1 MTLARYS
8 LEEFIGDM
16 TNLVAS
22 EPDQVS
28 SSIGRPA

>member
-1 MTLARYS
+1 MTLSRYS

-22 EPDQVS
+22 EPNQAA
-28 SSIGRPA
+28 SSIGGPA